1 MDQNLTD
8 ISDIQA
14 EAGIVATAILKPD
27 FTYYSEQLTPHM
39 FTNEQNAYLYYAVSE
54 LARQGVS
61 KADAYNITNIL
72 NAKSSTR
79 EKADTLLPVH
89 AIQTFIDTA
98 PLIARTDVAD
108 YMLLVGNVMNC
119 AFRRETLAKLK
130 ECENYCRT
138 SSEHDITQ
146 KIYSTLDKV
155 VMDYSVAGN
164 VVQYKDIIDD
174 MWEQIKQRQIGGNA
188 GIPWKFQTLNR
199 FCTIESGELAIVCS
213 IAKGGKSM
221 FLLNEAADLL
231 KKGLSVLYVD
241 SELGDRMFTTRL
253 LSHLTGIEYHRLK
266 NGQYSQEEN
275 SLILD
280 RIAWCKQQ
288 RFSHVYMPLFDI
300 NNVYSIARKMK
311 HTTGL
316 DVVIVDYFKADART
330 GDAADISNSLGSA
343 VDVIKNVV
351 CGSMDV
357 AGLGAAQAKEN
368 HGIADSVK
376 IGRNAS
382 TIMMLDAK
390 TPQEIE
396 ADGPECG
403 NKKLF
408 IKFNRNGEQMF
419 EGEYIDL
426 AFNGNKI
433 LFEEAKQHA
442 ELSPY

>member
-8 ISDIQA
+8 ISDVRS
-14 EAGIVATAILKPD
+14 EAGIVGTAILNPEIT
-27 FTYYSEQLTPHM
+27 FYSEQLTPHM
-39 FTNEQNAYLYYAVSE
+39 FVNEQNAYLYYALCE
-54 LARQGVS
+54 LAKQGVS

-72 NAKSSTR
+72 NSRAATK
-79 EKADTLLPVH
+79 EKADNLLPVS
-89 AIQTFIDTA
+89 AIQDFITNA
-98 PLIARTDVAD
+98 PLIARSDAAD
-108 YMLLVGNVMNC
+108 YMLLVSNVMDC
-119 AFRRETLAKLK
+119 AFRRETLQKLR
-130 ECENYCRT
+130 ECENICRT
-138 SSEHDITQ
+138 SSESDITQ

-155 VMDYSVAGN
+155 VMDYSTVGS
-164 VVQYKDIIDD
+164 VTQYKDVIDE
-174 MWEQIKQRQIGGNA
+174 MWKQIQERQIGGSA
-188 GIPWKFQTLNR
+188 GIPWKFPILNR
-199 FCTIESGELAIVCS
+199 YCTIENGELAIVCS

-275 SLILD
+275 SQILD

-288 RFSHVYMPLFDI
+288 RFSHIYMPMFDI
-300 NNVYSIARKMK
+300 NAVYGMCRKLK

-316 DVVIVDYFKADART
+316 DVVIVDYFKAADQT
-330 GDAADISNSLGSA
+330 GDGLAISNSLGSA

-390 TPQEIE
+390 TPQEID

-426 AFNGNKI
+426 SFNGNKI

-442 ELSPY
+442 EISPY

>member
-8 ISDIQA
+8 ISDVRS
-14 EAGIVATAILKPD
+14 EAGIVGTAILNPEIT
-27 FTYYSEQLTPHM
+27 FYSEQLTPHM
-39 FTNEQNAYLYYAVSE
+39 FVNEQNAYLYFALCE
-54 LARQGVS
+54 LAKQGVS

-72 NAKSSTR
+72 NSRAATK
-79 EKADTLLPVH
+79 EKADNLLPVS
-89 AIQTFIDTA
+89 AIQDFIA
-98 PLIARTDVAD
+98 NAQLIARSDTAD
-108 YMLLVGNVMNC
+108 YMLLVNNVLGC
-119 AFRRETLAKLK
+119 AFRRETLQKLR
-130 ECENYCRT
+130 ECENICRT
-138 SSEHDITQ
+138 SSDKDITQ

-155 VMDYSVAGN
+155 VMDYSAIGDVTP
-164 VVQYKDIIDD
+164 YKDIIDE
-174 MWEQIKQRQIGGNA
+174 MWKQIQARQIGGNA
-188 GIPWKFQTLNR
+188 GIPWKFPTLNR
-199 FCTIESGELAIVCS
+199 YCTIESGELAIVCS

-221 FLLNEAADLL
+221 FLLNEAVDLM
-231 KKGLSVLYVD
+231 KRGLSVLYVD

-253 LSHLTGIEYHRLK
+253 LSHLTGIDYYRLK
-266 NGQYSQEEN
+266 NGTYSQEEN

-288 RFSHVYMPLFDI
+288 RFSPVYMPMFNI
-300 NNVYSIARKMK
+300 NEVYSMCRKTK

-316 DVVIVDYFKADART
+316 DVVVVDYFKSDGKGEAS
-330 GDAADISNSLGSA
+330 DISNNLGTA
-343 VDVIKNVV
+343 VDTIKNVV

-396 ADGPECG
+396 ADGAECG

-433 LFEEAKQHA
+433 LLEEAKQHA
-442 ELSPY
+442 EITPY